1 VQTGIDA
8 QRHKRKTGGVCTGGL
23 GERKLGLVAGAS
35 RDAGAGVKTKER
47 ASARRE
53 RWLQGWLRVATIFVG
68 SNNPWHSVRDCC
80 KECRAERESRVG

>member
-1 VQTGIDA
+1 MH
-8 QRHKRKTGGVCTGGL
+8 RL

-53 RWLQGWLRVATIFVG
+53 RWLQGWLRVATIFVP

-80 KECRAERESRVG
+80 KECRAERESVLDDIGKERTVGGGY